1 MPSLQAVMVHG
12 GDEKKVGAT
21 NEAPPTYTPH
31 TLVSLLR
38 ARSERSTKAEEKV
51 EWVRSQLVGHDAEFE
66 TPFGRRAL
74 LYADHTATGRS
85 LHYIEDYILKNVLPF
100 YGNTHT
106 EDSYVGSKTTRM
118 ARKAASY
125 IKRCMGA
132 GPDDALLF
140 CGSGATAAAKRLQ
153 EAIGVACPPALR
165 ASAAQLLR
173 AEERWVVF
181 VGPYEHHSNLLS
193 WRQSLADVVEIGAG
207 AGADGDDGLVDLAA
221 LRRSLASPEYAN
233 RPMLGCFSACS
244 NVTGVLTDT
253 RAIARLLH
261 QHGAFAC
268 FDFAASGPYVDIDM
282 RSGEMDGY
290 DAVFL
295 SPHKFVG
302 GPGTPGILLMNR
314 ALYRLAGMPPSTC
327 GGGTVAYVNGFSEE
341 DTVYYD
347 DIEEREDAGTPPIVQ
362 KVRASLAF
370 WVKEHVGRDAVALRE
385 QVYAEA
391 AMARLLSNPNVAVL
405 GNVAARRL
413 PIFSFLVYPGGGDD
427 TSSATATTGSPRQR
441 RLPLHGRFVAKLL
454 NDLFGIQARGG
465 CACAGPYG
473 HALLGVGEDLSLRI
487 RDAIVRGY
495 HGVKPGWTRVSFAY
509 YLSRDEFRFV
519 LSAIDF
525 VAAHGHRFL
534 PLYSYD
540 WATGNWEFRRR
551 TFKHHVMREE
561 LLRDHR
567 GRRRTSATTV
577 VDADSDDDDDEHYPN
592 KKTAAADQQQAA
604 AGLTADKFQSYLETA
619 TKIALS
625 LPDTY
630 HELVASVPK
639 GLDPNIIL
647 FRV

>member
-1 MPSLQAVMVHG
+1 MPSLQAVMG
-12 GDEKKVGAT
+12 GGGGGGGGRKGGGVSGNDGT
-21 NEAPPTYTPH
+21 NTSST

-38 ARSERSTKAEEKV
+38 ARSERSARAEERV
-51 EWVRSQLVGHDAEFE
+51 EWVRSQLVGGDAEFE

-74 LYADHTATGRS
+74 LYADHTASGRA
-85 LHYIEDYILKNVLPF
+85 LLYIEDYILKHLLPF

-106 EDSYVGSKTTRM
+106 EDSYVGSRTTRT
-118 ARKAASY
+118 ARKAARY

-132 GPDDALLF
+132 GPGDALLF

-153 EAIGVACPPALR
+153 EAIGVAPCPAAALR
-165 ASAAQLLR
+165 ARQLLR
-173 AEERWVVF
+173 PEERWVVF

-193 WRQSLADVVEIGAG
+193 WRRSLADVVEVPAAG
-207 AGADGDDGLVDLAA
+207 DGLVDLDA
-221 LRRSLASPEYAN
+221 LRRALAAPEHAD
-233 RPMLGCFSACS
+233 RPMLGAFSACS

-253 RAIARLLH
+253 RAIARILH

-302 GPGTPGILLMNR
+302 GPGTPGILLMNQ
-314 ALYRLAGMPPSTC
+314 ALYRLAGHPPTTC

-341 DTVYYD
+341 DTVYYE

-385 QVYAEA
+385 RAYADA
-391 AMARLLSNPNVAVL
+391 AMARLLANPNVEVL
-405 GNVAARRL
+405 GNVTARRL
-413 PIFSFLVYPGGGDD
+413 PIFSFLVYPPDGDH
-427 TSSATATTGSPRQR
+427 R
-441 RLPLHGRFVAKLL
+441 RLPLHGRFVARLL

-473 HALLGVGEDLSLRI
+473 HALLGVGEELSLRI
-487 RDAIVRGY
+487 RAAIVRGF

-509 YLSRDEFRFV
+509 YMSREELRFV
-519 LSAIDF
+519 LAAVDF

-534 PLYSYD
+534 PLYAFD
-540 WATGNWEFRRR
+540 WATGNWAFRRR
-551 TFKHHVMREE
+551 TFKHHAMRED
-561 LLRDHR
+561 LLRGGDHR
-567 GRRRTSATTV
+567 RHVAAN
-577 VDADSDDDDDEHYPN
+577 ADDQ
-592 KKTAAADQQQAA
+592 KKKAAASGDGQAA
-604 AGLTADKFQSYLETA
+604 VGDKYESYLEIA
-619 TKIALS
+619 TRIALS

-630 HELVASVPK
+630 DELVSSVPK
-639 GLDPNIIL
+639 GIDPDIIL

>member
-1 MPSLQAVMVHG
+1 MPSLQTVMAG
-12 GDEKKVGAT
+12 GEAGGGGKGGAP
-21 NEAPPTYTPH
+21 AAS

-38 ARSERSTKAEEKV
+38 VKSERSGKAEEKV
-51 EWVRSQLVGHDAEFE
+51 EWVRSQIIGGDAEFE
-66 TPFGRRAL
+66 TPFGRRGL
-74 LYADHTATGRS
+74 LYADHTASGRA
-85 LHYIEDYILKNVLPF
+85 LRYIEDYILNHVLPY

-106 EDSYVGSKTTRM
+106 EDSYVGSRTTRT

-132 GPDDALLF
+132 GADDALLF

-153 EAIGVACPPALR
+153 EAMGVAAPPPPLR
-165 ASAAQLLR
+165 ERARAQLR

-193 WRQSLADVVEIGAG
+193 WRRSLADVVELGAG
-207 AGADGDDGLVDLAA
+207 PDGGVDLAA
-221 LRRSLASPEYAN
+221 LRRALASPEYAS
-233 RPMLGCFSACS
+233 RPMLGAFSACS

-253 RAIARLLH
+253 RAVARLLH

-268 FDFAASGPYVDIDM
+268 FDFAACGPYVEIDM

-302 GPGTPGILLMNR
+302 GPGTPGILLISR
-314 ALYRLAGMPPSTC
+314 ALYRLAGLPPSTC
-327 GGGTVAYVNGFSEE
+327 GGGTVAYVNGFNEE

-347 DIEEREDAGTPPIVQ
+347 DVEEREDAGTPAIVQ

-370 WVKEHVGRDAVALRE
+370 WVKEHVGGDAVALRE
-385 QVYAEA
+385 RVYAEA
-391 AMARLLSNPNVAVL
+391 AMVRLLANPSVEVL

-413 PIFSFLVYPGGGDD
+413 PIFSFLLYPGGLYDYGNDGGDGGGGA
-427 TSSATATTGSPRQR
+427 SAAGRPRR
-441 RLPLHGRFVAKLL
+441 RLPLHGRFVARLL

-473 HALLGVGEDLSLRI
+473 HALLGVGDDLSLRI
-487 RDAIVRGY
+487 RDAILKGY

-509 YLSRDEFRFV
+509 YMSREEFRFILAAV
-519 LSAIDF
+519 DF

-534 PLYSYD
+534 PLYSFD
-540 WATGNWEFRRR
+540 WATGNWAFRRR
-551 TFKHHVMREE
+551 SFRHHAMREE
-561 LLRDHR
+561 LLHDYD
-567 GRRRTSATTV
+567 GGISPTKVAEDDGGKAVPPATR
-577 VDADSDDDDDEHYPN
+577 
-592 KKTAAADQQQAA
+592 KTAAA
-604 AGLTADKFQSYLETA
+604 GSSERFESYLESA

-625 LPDTY
+625 LPDPGD
-630 HELVASVPK
+630 EQVVSVPK
-639 GLDPNIIL
+639 GLDPDIIL

>member
-1 MPSLQAVMVHG
+1 MHALQ
-12 GDEKKVGAT
+12 
-21 NEAPPTYTPH
+21 
-31 TLVSLLR
+31 
-38 ARSERSTKAEEKV
+38 
-51 EWVRSQLVGHDAEFE
+51 
-66 TPFGRRAL
+66 
-74 LYADHTATGRS
+74 
-85 LHYIEDYILKNVLPF
+85 
-100 YGNTHT
+100 
-106 EDSYVGSKTTRM
+106 
-118 ARKAASY
+118 
-125 IKRCMGA
+125 
-132 GPDDALLF
+132 
-140 CGSGATAAAKRLQ
+140 
-153 EAIGVACPPALR
+153 
-165 ASAAQLLR
+165 
-173 AEERWVVF
+173 
-181 VGPYEHHSNLLS
+181 
-193 WRQSLADVVEIGAG
+193 
-207 AGADGDDGLVDLAA
+207 
-221 LRRSLASPEYAN
+221 
-233 RPMLGCFSACS
+233 
-244 NVTGVLTDT
+244 
-253 RAIARLLH
+253 
-261 QHGAFAC
+261 
-268 FDFAASGPYVDIDM
+268 
-282 RSGEMDGY
+282 
-290 DAVFL
+290 
-295 SPHKFVG
+295 
-302 GPGTPGILLMNR
+302 
-314 ALYRLAGMPPSTC
+314 
-327 GGGTVAYVNGFSEE
+327 

>member
-1 MPSLQAVMVHG
+1 MDG
-12 GDEKKVGAT
+12 GEGETGGGRKGGESGRNDTNAAT
-21 NEAPPTYTPH
+21 

-38 ARSERSTKAEEKV
+38 ARSERSARAEEKV
-51 EWVRSQLVGHDAEFE
+51 EWVRSQLVGRDAEFE

-74 LYADHTATGRS
+74 LYADHTASGRS
-85 LHYIEDYILKNVLPF
+85 LRYIEDYILNHVLPF

-106 EDSYVGSKTTRM
+106 EDSYVGSRTTRT

-140 CGSGATAAAKRLQ
+140 CGSGATAACKRLQ
-153 EAIGVACPPALR
+153 EAIGVAPCPPALLR
-165 ASAAQLLR
+165 ARDAAGQLLLLR
-173 AEERWVVF
+173 PEERWVVF

-193 WRQSLADVVEIGAG
+193 WRRSLADVVEVPAG
-207 AGADGDDGLVDLAA
+207 ADGLVDLDA
-221 LRRSLASPEYAN
+221 LRDALGSPQYAD
-233 RPMLGCFSACS
+233 RPMLGAFSACS

-253 RAIARLLH
+253 RAIARILH
-261 QHGAFAC
+261 HHGAFAC
-268 FDFAASGPYVDIDM
+268 FDFAARYVPPDSYGPYVDIDM

-314 ALYRLAGMPPSTC
+314 ALYRLAGQPPSTC

-385 QVYAEA
+385 RVYADA
-391 AMARLLSNPNVAVL
+391 AMARLLSNPNVEVL
-405 GNVAARRL
+405 GNVSARRL
-413 PIFSFLVYPGGGDD
+413 PIFSFLVYPGAGGARHDD
-427 TSSATATTGSPRQR
+427 DGRR

-473 HALLGVGEDLSLRI
+473 HALLGVGEELSLRI
-487 RDAIVRGY
+487 RAAIVRGY

-509 YLSRDEFRFV
+509 YLSRQEFRFLLAAV
-519 LSAIDF
+519 DF

-534 PLYSYD
+534 PLYSFD
-540 WATGNWEFRRR
+540 WATGNWAFRRR
-551 TFKHHVMREE
+551 MFKHLVMRED

-567 GRRRTSATTV
+567 HAINV
-577 VDADSDDDDDEHYPN
+577 ASDDECYTK
-592 KKTAAADQQQAA
+592 KKTTAGDHRAAA
-604 AGLTADKFQSYLETA
+604 AGLGDKYDSYLEIA

-630 HELVASVPK
+630 DELVASLPK
-639 GLDPNIIL
+639 GLDPDIIL